1 LRTVACGCAVLQA
14 HVAELSSRLLDA
26 EVQRDTAAAR
36 AEQQQQQQQ
45 QQREGVDATQLTSDR
60 VHNPDRV
67 EDVDGVVARQA
78 RRIRELEDLV
88 RRVLWRHHQCSR

>member
-36 AEQQQQQQQ
+36 AEQQQ